1 MNFAK
6 LFKNYSFLIGIV
18 LFVFILSRLNFG
30 YYKILIAGIHLSGI
44 LVILAA
50 ILFLFLPVLAINS
63 YRWQRLMRKQGIY
76 YSFWQAFLMY
86 NASIYIGLFT
96 PGRVGEASRVFYLKK
111 EHSVGKSFVSIILDR
126 LADIVFLLLFGYFSM
141 FLFLDILKKE
151 VLLFGAIIPALLLFV
166 ILALKS
172 RLLKYFLKKV
182 FYYFVPKK
190 YQDLWKINFQDFFRD
205 LKIYKF
211 GDYVFIFFLTL
222 VSWLF
227 YYSVIY
233 LFAREIG
240 ISQVPVFYFFS
251 AFAIVSLTALLPI
264 SVMGL
269 GTRDATLLAMFSFF
283 NVSPELIIAVSMFV
297 LFLNFLIAFVGLFCW
312 LKKPVEA

>member
-6 LFKNYSFLIGIV
+6 LFKKYSFLIGIV

-30 YYKILIAGIHLSGI
+30 YYKTLIAGIHLPGI
-44 LVILAA
+44 LAILAA
-50 ILFLFLPVLAINS
+50 ILLLFLPTLALNP
-63 YRWQRLMRKQGIY
+63 YRWQRLMRRQGIY

-86 NASIYIGLFT
+86 DASIYIGLFT

-111 EHSVGKSFVSIILDR
+111 EHSVGRAFVSIILDR
-126 LADIVFLLLFGYFSM
+126 LFDIVFLLLFGYFSM

-151 VLLFGAIIPALLLFV
+151 VLLFGVIISALLLLV

-190 YQDLWKINFQDFFRD
+190 YQDLWKLNFQDFFRD
-205 LKIYKF
+205 FKIYKF
-211 GDYVFIFFLTL
+211 GDYVFLFFLTL
-222 VSWLF
+222 VNWFVF
-227 YYSVIY
+227 YFMIY

-240 ISQVPVFYFFS
+240 ISQVPVLYFFS
-251 AFAIVSLTALLPI
+251 SLAIASLTALLPI

-269 GTRDATLLAMFSFF
+269 GTRDAALLAMFSLFK
-283 NVSPELIIAVSMFV
+283 VPAESTVAVSMFI
-297 LFLNFLIAFVGLFCW
+297 LFLTFFHSAIGFFCW
-312 LKKPVEA
+312 LKKPFEI